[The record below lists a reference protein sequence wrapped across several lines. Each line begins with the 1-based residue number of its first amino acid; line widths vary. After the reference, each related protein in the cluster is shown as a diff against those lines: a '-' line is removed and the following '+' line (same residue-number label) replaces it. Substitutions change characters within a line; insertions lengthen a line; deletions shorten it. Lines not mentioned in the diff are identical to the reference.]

1 MTDRISVV
9 DAAQTGD
16 ELQTLEA
23 MRDRLAALLD
33 SDPAPYVMAQ
43 ASGRLMDVLERIA
56 EIRPKVNSLEAELER
71 RRRER
76 GR

>member
-23 MRDRLAALLD
+23 MRDRLAALRD

-56 EIRPKVNSLEAELER
+56 EIRPKGNSLEAELER